1 MKITIA
7 YHPNHSGEIENIATV
22 ETDFVVTRG
31 IIIDSVS
38 FHTADKIIIY
48 LTTKPARID
57 TQWNTAILMDKEFAD
72 DHLKPYGIYSD
83 KAYFGEPVTIC

>member
-7 YHPNHSGEIENIATV
+7 YHPNHLGEIEDIATV

-48 LTTKPARID
+48 LTIKPARID
-57 TQWNTAILMDKEFAD
+57 TQWKTVVLMDSEFANR
-72 DHLKPYGIYSD
+72 HPEPYGIYND
-83 KAYFGEPVTIC
+83 RAYFGEPVTIC